1 METKKLT
8 SAAANKLIK
17 KLEDQ
22 KEYLLSMEENNSTYI
37 MTEGESVVTPDYD
50 YQKTA
55 EEISKL
61 DEQVRRLKHAINQFN
76 CTTVLPEIGKTI
88 DEVLV
93 EMAQLNRRKFTL
105 DMMRKRPE
113 KERLVGNHARNN
125 GIDYL
130 VVNYDQKQVCD
141 DYDKITERI
150 MELQMALD
158 ICNQTQVFEV
168 EW

>member
-1 METKKLT
+1 MEIKKLT

-22 KEYLLSMEENNSTYI
+22 KDYLLSLEENNSTYI
-37 MTEGESVVTPDYD
+37 MTEGESAVIPEYD

-55 EEISKL
+55 EEISNL
-61 DEQVRRLKHAINQFN
+61 DERIRQLKHAVNQFN

-105 DMMRKRPE
+105 DMMRKKPE
-113 KERLVGNHARNN
+113 KERLVGSHAR
-125 GIDYL
+125 
-130 VVNYDQKQVCD
+130 NYDQKQVCS

-168 EW
+168 QL

>member
-1 METKKLT
+1 MEIKKLT

-17 KLEDQ
+17 KLEDR
-22 KEYLLSMEENNSTYI
+22 KDYLLSLEENNCTYI
-37 MTEGESVVTPDYD
+37 MTEGESAVIPEYD

-55 EEISKL
+55 EEISNL
-61 DEQVRRLKHAINQFN
+61 DERIRQLKHAVNQFN

-105 DMMRKRPE
+105 DMMRKKPE
-113 KERLVGNHARNN
+113 KERLVGSHARNN

-130 VVNYDQKQVCD
+130 VVNYDQKQVCS

-168 EW
+168 QL